1 MNLALRQ
8 QPPGLLEEEGTLGAK
23 ANLSTPPWNSREP
36 SFQPDL
42 LPCPEVGHTHGQA
55 LTERPGQTKTVGDH
69 TLREAIPGA
78 AVFKP
83 PFLAHLQIE
92 CSFHAVQLS
101 HVGVVTSGEPD
112 AQIWSGQVDD
122 LPDDVSKQPGL
133 KVIAPGC
140 AQQQILGVIGNLPIG
155 QAQRAGDL
163 IENKRADAN
172 RRLSCIPELG
182 VHTCVNRSSILVVN
196 AGNTAGYVCRVAD
209 MSRCYGRSP

>member
-8 QPPGLLEEEGTLGAK
+8 QPPGLLEEEGALGAK

-42 LPCPEVGHTHGQA
+42 LPCLEVGDTHGQA
-55 LTERPGQTKTVGDH
+55 LTERPGQTKTAGDH

-78 AVFKP
+78 AVFKA
-83 PFLAHLQIE
+83 PFFAHLQIE
-92 CSFHAVQLS
+92 CSLHAVQLS

-133 KVIAPGC
+133 KVIEPGC

-155 QAQRAGDL
+155 QPHRSGDL
-163 IENKRADAN
+163 IETKRADAN
-172 RRLSCIPELG
+172 RRLSRVSEPRLHPG
-182 VHTCVNRSSILVVN
+182 ANRSVILD
-196 AGNTAGYVCRVAD
+196 ATAGK
-209 MSRCYGRSP
+209 SPGGAG